1 MRNNERMFEASKIV
15 DELEDKMLN
24 RFSKGDIVIIN
35 MRHGVHFRGG
45 TEKWLFVSEEGSFVE
60 KPDKSYY
67 FNQWKNNLQVFAKKA
82 DAKGVNFIIFTP
94 TPEFPNEN
102 RCFGKNDQWFNSLSK
117 EECVIPKSAYVSNY
131 RDLNDELLNYL
142 KKYKYLSNQWC

>member
-1 MRNNERMFEASKIV
+1 MESGFGYFYVLTAFPSTPYKMRNNERMFEASKIV

-82 DAKGVNFIIFTP
+82 DAKGVNFIIFTAKFLWIIS
-94 TPEFPNEN
+94 TQ
-102 RCFGKNDQWFNSLSK
+102 KNICSK
-117 EECVIPKSAYVSNY
+117 RGSIFISFDPWIN
-131 RDLNDELLNYL
+131 
-142 KKYKYLSNQWC
+142 